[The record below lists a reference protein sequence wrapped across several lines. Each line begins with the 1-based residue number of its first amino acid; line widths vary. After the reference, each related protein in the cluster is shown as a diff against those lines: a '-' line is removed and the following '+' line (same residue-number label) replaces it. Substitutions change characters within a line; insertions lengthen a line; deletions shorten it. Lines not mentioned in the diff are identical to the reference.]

1 MRFDSLRP
9 DVIRSIKQRWLLKY
23 WAGLRDPYAI
33 PRWTD
38 LEFPEIASVSDAVNF
53 LQVIE
58 TDGNLRFRIE
68 FHGKSIGQAHGGA
81 DCRGKFLDEVIPPA
95 FMEPTMTT
103 YRHAVASGLPIYTA
117 SDMRDPDGR
126 LVHYERLLLPFSG
139 GGSKVDHVVGSLE
152 TISPDGAFQQRD
164 LMGSAREPP
173 RYRICGTIE
182 PAAAMAAVEDRA

>member
-1 MRFDSLRP
+1 MQFDSLRP
-9 DVIRSIKQRWLLKY
+9 DVIRSIKQCWLLKY
-23 WAGLRDPYAI
+23 WTGTRGAQAV

-38 LEFPEIASVSDAVNF
+38 LELPEIASVTDAVNF

-58 TDGNLRFRIE
+58 TDRGLRFRID
-68 FHGKSIGQAHGGA
+68 FHGKSIGHAHGGV

-103 YRHAVASGLPIYTA
+103 YRHAVASGLPVYTV
-117 SDMRDPDGR
+117 SDMRDPDSR
-126 LVHYERLLLPFSG
+126 LVHYERLLLPFGSG
-139 GGSKVDHVVGSLE
+139 GTKVDHIIGSLE

-164 LMGSAREPP
+164 LMGSAKEPP

-182 PAAAMAAVEDRA
+182 PTAAMASAETHT